1 MADDAKQNRYQIGGV
16 ERDSGG
22 EDDGGDADDR
32 EDDSGSDSAGD
43 TAIETDS
50 DGDNQPDETARRE
63 DAQQMPSSPR
73 FESPVHESDGQ
84 SDAGDESGRRSGS
97 DDESESPTDSGGESG
112 HRVDS
117 GRDQIGFSTQFDEL
131 PHRVRTN
138 SPSEGRSQIDMK
150 VGPEEQQHL
159 SRLEEVATREF
170 DETVY
175 LTDVKLAALVVGLR
189 ASDERFLDE
198 MRQIGY
204 GYLD

>member
-1 MADDAKQNRYQIGGV
+1 MGRDD
-16 ERDSGG
+16 
-22 EDDGGDADDR
+22 
-32 EDDSGSDSAGD
+32 
-43 TAIETDS
+43 T
-50 DGDNQPDETARRE
+50 
-63 DAQQMPSSPR
+63 
-73 FESPVHESDGQ
+73 
-84 SDAGDESGRRSGS
+84 
-97 DDESESPTDSGGESG
+97 GGESE
-112 HRVDS
+112 HHVDS

>member
-1 MADDAKQNRYQIGGV
+1 VGRDD
-16 ERDSGG
+16 
-22 EDDGGDADDR
+22 
-32 EDDSGSDSAGD
+32 
-43 TAIETDS
+43 T
-50 DGDNQPDETARRE
+50 
-63 DAQQMPSSPR
+63 
-73 FESPVHESDGQ
+73 
-84 SDAGDESGRRSGS
+84 
-97 DDESESPTDSGGESG
+97 GGESE
-112 HRVDS
+112 HHVDS

-189 ASDERFLDE
+189 ASTERFLDE